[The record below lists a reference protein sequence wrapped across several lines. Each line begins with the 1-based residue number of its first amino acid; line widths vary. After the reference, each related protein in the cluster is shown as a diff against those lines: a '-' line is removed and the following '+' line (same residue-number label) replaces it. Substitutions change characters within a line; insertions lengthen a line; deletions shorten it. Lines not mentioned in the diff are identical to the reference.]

1 MFSILLPSLF
11 FLLLVMVLTAYWVS
25 NGLADLRRPL
35 RQLSTFLLDKAP
47 AGIIDLFSKTKG
59 SGSRTWLIFG
69 AIWATLAS
77 TITFLTIWLTYD
89 AKALDSFTS
98 VGWSYNASVME
109 SLSQQSLV
117 WGFLGMTLIGA
128 GLHIN
133 GRINGSGI
141 GSEANA
147 SLMGFAWFG
156 LTLVSMILPLA
167 IEMKDL
173 YFGLI
178 ELAYALIVAALFLNH
193 LLALGGR
200 GESPVQVSSWFI
212 VMAHLS
218 MIWAL
223 IFRAANFIIEGDLA
237 AETEIADVAWFA
249 DRVVLGWFPLA
260 MILSVMYYV
269 VPKASGTPIWSR
281 SLTTTS
287 YAVLFI
293 SIPVLG
299 ISESSSVSGDTM
311 LSFTAVMVVVGLI
324 PLLAASC
331 NLISTMQNRWQ
342 QVITNP
348 GGVAAGSATVLLPI
362 FALLGFFSALDAL
375 NGSHNMGGVQDTVN
389 HGILWTI
396 GGLIAL
402 SVWSSLFPEITGRR
416 LSSTSKARWAFWLML
431 FGGIGSTVTLLMAD
445 FASLSLTDAA
455 VETPQDHLGGYY
467 LTAAA
472 IFYAVVIATFVGA
485 VNIVATLFSPEVE
498 ESAVVASV
506 GMASFHLHPG
516 TTSIRELVS
525 RGVGVDT
532 EIIVS
537 SSDEEED
544 AGPTEIGVSAALH
557 TDDGVVAA
565 KPEPAPIDPLSSFEP
580 ELVDLAR
587 WLKSSDMNTIE
598 LFQKMDLDS
607 DGKISPF
614 EIREGL
620 ASLDIADL
628 PPWDVEKMVSAMDLD
643 GDGQVNIPELDIHM
657 LRIMNS
663 LAIEPD
669 EEE

>member
-1 MFSILLPSLF
+1 MFSILLPALI
-11 FLLLVMVLTAYWVS
+11 LLLLAMVLTAYWAS
-25 NGLADLRRPL
+25 NGLADLRRPI
-35 RQLSTFLLDKAP
+35 RQLSMFFLDKAP
-47 AGIIDLFSKTKG
+47 AGVIDLFSKEKG
-59 SGSRTWLIFG
+59 SGARTWLIFG

-77 TITFLTIWLTYD
+77 TITFLMIWLTYD
-89 AKALDSFTS
+89 AKALDSFS
-98 VGWSYNASVME
+98 SIGWSYDAGVMDRLAE
-109 SLSQQSLV
+109 QSLV

-133 GRINGSGI
+133 GRNNGSGI

-147 SLMGFAWFG
+147 SMMAFGWFG
-156 LTLVSMILPLA
+156 LTLVAMILPLA

-173 YFGLI
+173 YSAII
-178 ELAYALIVAALFLNH
+178 ELAYAMIVAALFLNH

-200 GESPVQVSSWFI
+200 GDSPIQVSSWFI
-212 VMAHLS
+212 VIAHLS

-223 IFRAANFIIEGDLA
+223 VFRGANLILEGDLA
-237 AETEIADVAWFA
+237 SDLEIAEVAWFA
-249 DRVVLGWFPLA
+249 DRVVMGWFPLA
-260 MILSVMYYV
+260 MFLAIMYHIIPQV
-269 VPKASGTPIWSR
+269 SGTPIWSH
-281 SLTTTS
+281 SLTTAS
-287 YAVLFI
+287 YTILFI

-299 ISESSSVSGDTM
+299 MSESAAVSGDTM
-311 LSFTAVMVVVGLI
+311 MSITAVMIVVGLV
-324 PLLAASC
+324 PLLAASS

-342 QVITNP
+342 QVITSP
-348 GGVAAGSATVLLPI
+348 GGVAAGSAVLLLPI

-375 NGSHNMGGVQDTVN
+375 NGAHNMGGVQATVN
-389 HGILWTI
+389 HGILWTV
-396 GGLIAL
+396 GGLLAL
-402 SVWSSLFPEITGRR
+402 SVWGNLFPEITGRR

-431 FGGIGSTVTLLMAD
+431 LGGFGSTVTLLMAD
-445 FASLSLTDAA
+445 FAAISLSDAA
-455 VETPQDHLGGYY
+455 VEEPMSHLGGYY

-472 IFYAVVIATFVGA
+472 IFYGVVIATFIGS
-485 VNIVATLFSPEVE
+485 VNMIATLFSPEVDE
-498 ESAVVASV
+498 KEVVASV
-506 GMASFHLHPG
+506 GMASYHLHPG
-516 TTSIRELVS
+516 ATSIRELVS

-532 EIIVS
+532 EIRVS
-537 SSDEEED
+537 APDEEDD

-557 TDDGVVAA
+557 TDDGIVAA
-565 KPEPAPIDPLSSFEP
+565 KPEPAPVEETSSFES

-587 WLKSSDMNTIE
+587 WLKSSGTSTIE
-598 LFQKMDLDS
+598 LFQKMDIDS

-663 LAIEPD
+663 LAAESD